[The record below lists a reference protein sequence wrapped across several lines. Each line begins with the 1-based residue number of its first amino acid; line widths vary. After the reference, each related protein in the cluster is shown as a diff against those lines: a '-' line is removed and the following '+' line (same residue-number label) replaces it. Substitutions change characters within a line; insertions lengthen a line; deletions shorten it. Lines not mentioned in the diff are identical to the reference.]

1 MKLIWLS
8 DVVLTQQG
16 KILAMF
22 NVEALR
28 PASVKPWASLS
39 FPIRIIA
46 PVAAFLDVLTLAV
59 AMEVARSIYAGPF
72 ADASAYIGL
81 SFVSGLTFLVCGRG
95 GGAYRLPCLLAP
107 QRLLFRLAATAGLS
121 ALAVISLLFFL
132 KAGAD
137 YSRGSV
143 VIFALLSPVFI
154 LAERAGLAVALARA
168 IDADILR
175 GRRVV
180 MIGDRGEL
188 DRLTSKEIFHFG
200 LDELGRFALSLP
212 AGDDELT
219 PDDKA
224 VILEALKFGRKHKTM
239 EYALIMPWSRDR
251 TLSEI
256 IDLLRLSPRAIR
268 LYPDHKTRDILLQKR
283 ESDFDPYLSVEV
295 RPEPL
300 TRLERSAKRG
310 FDILVSLCALVVLS
324 PVLAVAALLIKLDS
338 PGPIIFRQTRWGFD
352 DHEFKIWK
360 FRTMTV
366 MEDGGR
372 IVQAQRQDL
381 RVTAVGRILRRTSID
396 ELPQLINVLRG
407 EMSIVGPRPHAVA
420 HDVEYGELIAE
431 YALRRHV
438 KPGLTGLAQVHGLRG
453 ETKTPRHME
462 MRVQKDLWYISNWSF
477 WLDIRIVLQTAVALA
492 VNEAY

>member
-1 MKLIWLS
+1 MEIARRTHAGVFS
-8 DVVLTQQG
+8 D
-16 KILAMF
+16 
-22 NVEALR
+22 
-28 PASVKPWASLS
+28 
-39 FPIRIIA
+39 
-46 PVAAFLDVLTLAV
+46 
-59 AMEVARSIYAGPF
+59 AG
-72 ADASAYIGL
+72 AYVGL
-81 SFVSGLTFLVCGRG
+81 GLVSGIAFLVCARG
-95 GGAYRLPCLLAP
+95 WGLYRLPCLLAP
-107 QRLLFRLAATAGLS
+107 HRCLPRLGSAAALSAFAVVGLLFL
-121 ALAVISLLFFL
+121 L
-132 KAGAD
+132 KAGPD

-143 VIFALLSPVFI
+143 LIFALLAPIFI
-154 LAERAGLAVALARA
+154 FAERALLASALARA
-168 IDADILR
+168 IDADVVR
-175 GRRVV
+175 GKRVV
-180 MIGDRGEL
+180 MIGDRSEL

-219 PDDKA
+219 PADKA
-224 VILEALKFGRKHKTM
+224 VVLEAMQFGRKHKTT

-251 TLSEI
+251 TLSEVVE
-256 IDLLRLSPRAIR
+256 LLRSSPRAIR

-300 TRLERSAKRG
+300 TRLERSAKRA
-310 FDILVSLCALVVLS
+310 FDIVVSLCALILLS

-338 PGPIIFRQTRWGFD
+338 PGPVIFRQTRWGFD
-352 DHEFKIWK
+352 DREFKIWK

-366 MEDGGR
+366 MEDGDK
-372 IVQAQRQDL
+372 IVQARRQDS

-438 KPGLTGLAQVHGLRG
+438 KPGLTGLAQVHGFRG
-453 ETKTPRHME
+453 ETRTPKHME

-477 WLDIRIVLQTAVALA
+477 WLDIRIVLQTVVALA
-492 VNEAY
+492 INEAY